1 MTSNDL
7 AVQDT
12 ASNMPAAPS
21 SNAISILNQ
30 QVEAMT
36 AAHQLATVL
45 SNTAMVPKTYR
56 GKPDDSAAAILYGA
70 EIGLGPL
77 QSLQQIFVVHGMPAI
92 YARTM
97 VALVKG
103 RGFKVETVESSDER
117 VTVKAESPRGEVEQ
131 ATWDIARATKA
142 GYTSNAKYK
151 SDPQAM
157 LYSKAA
163 SEVCRKIAPDVL
175 LGIAYSAEE
184 LELEPVK
191 ATAERVNARDLEA
204 ITAPQVTAT
213 TPDATPEVDIPEEVM
228 DTGDLDATLA
238 MIRSAQDAEELAAM
252 RDFVGQ
258 HVAQHPQDRD
268 TINAAWTETEAAL

>member
-1 MTSNDL
+1 MTSNDI

-191 ATAERVNARDLEA
+191 ATAERVNSRDLEA

>member
-21 SNAISILNQ
+21 SNAIGILNQ

-191 ATAERVNARDLEA
+191 ATAERVNSRDLEA

>member
-21 SNAISILNQ
+21 SNAIGILNQ

-191 ATAERVNARDLEA
+191 ATAERVNSRDLEA

-213 TPDATPEVDIPEEVM
+213 TPDATPEVDTPEEVM

-258 HVAQHPQDRD
+258 HVAQNPQDRD

>member
-21 SNAISILNQ
+21 SNAIGILNQ

-191 ATAERVNARDLEA
+191 ATAERVNSRDLEA

-213 TPDATPEVDIPEEVM
+213 TPDATPEVDTPEEVM

>member
-117 VTVKAESPRGEVEQ
+117 VTVRAESPRGEVEQ

-213 TPDATPEVDIPEEVM
+213 TPDATPEVDVPEEVM

-258 HVAQHPQDRD
+258 HVAQNPQDRD

>member
-77 QSLQQIFVVHGMPAI
+77 QSLQQIFVVHGVPSI

-191 ATAERVNARDLEA
+191 ATAERVNSRDLEA

-268 TINAAWTETEAAL
+268 AINAAWTEMEASL

>member
-191 ATAERVNARDLEA
+191 ATAERVNSRDLEA

-213 TPDATPEVDIPEEVM
+213 TPDATPEVDTPEEVM

>member
-21 SNAISILNQ
+21 SNAIGILNQ

-77 QSLQQIFVVHGMPAI
+77 QSLQQIFVVHGLPSI

-103 RGFKVETVESSDER
+103 HGFKVETVESSDER

-191 ATAERVNARDLEA
+191 ATAERVNSRDLEA
-204 ITAPQVTAT
+204 ITAPQVTDT
-213 TPDATPEVDIPEEVM
+213 TPDATPEVDAPEEVM

>member
-21 SNAISILNQ
+21 SSAIGILNQ

-191 ATAERVNARDLEA
+191 ATAERVNSRDLEA

>member
-21 SNAISILNQ
+21 SNAIGILNQ

-191 ATAERVNARDLEA
+191 ATAERVNSRGLEA

>member
-268 TINAAWTETEAAL
+268 AINAAWTETEAAL